1 MPVPG
6 VRTLVVSILA
16 AAVAVRVTASQ
27 PLTGA
32 YARLAADPAAAL
44 STATDGWTVS
54 GTLGDASAQG
64 LRDIPLAAFLWLT
77 DVFGMAPAGGGV
89 AWSVLVLVLAAVGAV
104 RLARSQVSEPD
115 AGSESWT
122 PWVGAALFACAPV
135 QVATVL
141 HSPGDGLTLAL
152 LPWVLTPLVRGAD
165 GWRAAAA
172 SAAWLGL
179 AGAGTPPWALTA
191 LAAGL
196 VTAVATARRPG
207 GARQLGRWSVLALV
221 SSAWW
226 VAAYV
231 WEASYATS
239 VTGLTTDLDAAG
251 LAEAAGLTSTAT
263 ALTVVLLL
271 APLAVAVSAL
281 ALRVG
286 RARAVVGAL
295 LLLVGV
301 ATLVGVISG
310 GWPEWLPVPASAAT
324 ATDTVPAPWAV
335 LGGLLGLSAL
345 LAWTPLVDHLIDR
358 LPRPWTWR
366 PAPGGG
372 LVAAGLA
379 VLVLVSVAGPVL
391 AVQEQVSEPSGV
403 DADQWDGV
411 AAWSRTAPPGRV
423 LVLPSVTAGRVAPAV
438 QDALRGRPW
447 VARDTLPLSGPAA
460 TTALDAALGRLD
472 RGHEGAGT
480 AAVLRHLGISY
491 VLLRNDVPAAEDR
504 ERPLALVRHALSRQG
519 ATRVAVIGA
528 DDQGD
533 AATTTGIVDLGVRDP
548 TGSIEIWALDEAADG
563 AVHDGAPWA
572 VAGDASVVGD
582 LADAGLSE
590 TPPLVLRDVGAES
603 VDVVSDSARRQ
614 DVDLRVANDP
624 RGPVLE
630 PDDPRAVVPPGAAP
644 ATTAARALAGAQ
656 EVRASSS
663 AADLDSHRRRVGA
676 VATAAVDGNA
686 FTSWQS
692 QRGEVVDEWW
702 EISFDGVTDLTSGAL
717 QVVQNPFAS
726 YQVTRVR
733 LDSDNGSTEVDVPAD
748 GAVALAGIG
757 RTARLRVVATGVSG
771 TVSAGSSFAIAEL
784 AVPGLQVEDQLVV
797 EGPET
802 DSWILAARPA
812 SLATCV
818 PSFAIGGAADPAA
831 SETVCNRGV
840 SVDGPD
846 SGPLSRV
853 VRASRSGEVA
863 GRAWVRAVD
872 SAESSRL
879 ADRLARPTI
888 TATGSSV
895 ASSDLVAEAQAA
907 VDADPATAWRPS
919 PEDVAPTLTLAWE
932 RPASVTGVRVTT
944 AARRLASLP
953 THVVVSY
960 GDSARTESGE
970 IGADGVVDLPEVRTR
985 EVTLAFEA
993 EVPQAS
999 ADSLTGGVQAVP
1011 IAVSEVEVVGAPAVR
1026 YDADDVEQLPCG
1038 SGPDVSIDGESYET
1052 AVRASARQVVEASVV
1067 PAVLCDR
1074 PVLRAG
1080 DVSVSVEASF
1090 AWIPTG
1096 LVLASPD
1103 GVLGEVDEDGVDA
1116 GADADSGDVVP
1127 AGTIGARPR
1136 TRVLDVDPD
1145 EPATLVLAVPA
1156 GTGWAAVA
1164 DGRELGSLTVDGWAQ
1179 AWQVPEGV
1187 ARVSVRYASGEVL
1200 RWVAGPAVAGWALV
1214 LLLALWSPAGA
1225 RRPRKPA
1232 RWGRRDHAMVG
1243 RSTQA

>member
-1 MPVPG
+1 MPVTG
-6 VRTLVVSILA
+6 VRTLVVAFLA
-16 AAVAVRVTASQ
+16 AAVAVRVTATQ
-27 PLTGA
+27 PVTGA
-32 YARLAADPAAAL
+32 YARLSADPAGAL
-44 STATDGWTVS
+44 SSAADGWTVS

-77 DVFGMAPAGGGV
+77 DVFGVAPAGGRV

-104 RLARSQVSEPD
+104 RLARSQVAEVD
-115 AGSESWT
+115 VAGESWT

-141 HSPGDGLTLAL
+141 HSPGDGLTVAV

-179 AGAGTPPWALTA
+179 AGAGTPAWAVAA
-191 LAAGL
+191 LAAGV

-207 GARQLGRWSVLALV
+207 GARQLARWSVLAVV

-251 LAEAAGLTSTAT
+251 LAEASGLTSTAT

-301 ATLVGVISG
+301 ATLVGVVSG

-324 ATDTVPAPWAV
+324 ATDSVPAPWAV
-335 LGGLLGLSAL
+335 LGGLLGLAAL
-345 LAWTPLVDHLIDR
+345 LAWTPLVDHLLAR

-366 PAPGGG
+366 PAPGAG

-391 AVQEQVSEPSGV
+391 AVQEQVSETSGA
-403 DADQWDGV
+403 DADQWDEV

-423 LVLPSVTAGRVAPAV
+423 LVLPNVTDGRVDPAV
-438 QDALRGRPW
+438 QDGLRGRPW
-447 VARDTLPLSGPAA
+447 IARDTLPLSGAAA
-460 TTALDAALGRLD
+460 TTTLDAALGRLD
-472 RGHEGAGT
+472 RGHDGAGT
-480 AAVLRHLGISY
+480 AAALRHLGISY

-519 ATRVAVIGA
+519 ATRVAAIGS
-528 DDQGD
+528 DDGGD
-533 AATTTGIVDLGVRDP
+533 AATAAGIVDLGVRDP
-548 TGSIEIWALDEAADG
+548 VGSLEIWAVDEAADG
-563 AVHDGAPWA
+563 AVHDGAPWS
-572 VAGDASVVGD
+572 VAGDAGVVGD

-590 TPPLVLRDVGAES
+590 APALVLGGQGAES
-603 VDVVSDSARRQ
+603 VDLVSDSARRQ

-624 RGPVLE
+624 RGPALGS
-630 PDDPRAVVPPGAAP
+630 DDPRTVVPPGAAP
-644 ATTAARALAGAQ
+644 ETTAVRALAGAQ

-663 AADLDSHRRRVGA
+663 AADVESSRRRVGA
-676 VATAAVDGNA
+676 VAAAAVDGNA

-692 QRGEVVDEWW
+692 RRGEVVDEWW
-702 EISFDGVTDLTSGAL
+702 EITFDGVTDLTSGAL

-733 LDSDNGSTEVDVPAD
+733 LESDNGSTEVDVPAD
-748 GAVALAGIG
+748 GVVSLAGVG

-771 TVSAGSSFAIAEL
+771 TVSGGSSFAVAEL
-784 AVPGLQVEDQLVV
+784 TVPGLQVEEELVV

-802 DSWILAARPA
+802 DSWILAARP
-812 SLATCV
+812 SSFATCV
-818 PSFAIGGAADPAA
+818 PSFAIGGAADPGA

-846 SGPLSRV
+846 SGPLTRV

-872 SAESSRL
+872 SADSSRL
-879 ADRLARPTI
+879 ADRLARPTV
-888 TATGSSV
+888 TATASSV
-895 ASSDLVAEAQAA
+895 ASSDLVAGAQAA
-907 VDADPATAWRPS
+907 ADADPTTAWRPS
-919 PEDVAPTLTLAWE
+919 PEDAAPALTLAWG
-932 RPASVTGVRVTT
+932 RPALVTGVRLTT
-944 AARRLASLP
+944 AARRLSSLP
-953 THVVVSY
+953 THVVVTY
-960 GDSARTESGE
+960 GDSDRTVSGE
-970 IGADGVVDLPEVRTR
+970 IGVDGVVDLPEVRTR

-993 EVPQAS
+993 ETPQAS
-999 ADSLTGGVQAVP
+999 ADSLTGGVRAVP
-1011 IAVSEVEVVGAPAVR
+1011 IAVSDVEVVGAPAVS

-1038 SGPDVSIDGESYET
+1038 SGPEVSIDGESYET

-1067 PAVLCDR
+1067 PAVLCER
-1074 PVLRAG
+1074 PVLRSG
-1080 DVSVSVEASF
+1080 DVRVSVEASF
-1090 AWIPTG
+1090 SWIPLG

-1103 GVLGEVDEDGVDA
+1103 GVLGQVDGDGA
-1116 GADADSGDVVP
+1116 GGDSGGAVP
-1127 AGTIGARPR
+1127 TGTIGARPR
-1136 TRVLDVDPD
+1136 TQVLDVDPD
-1145 EPATLVLAVPA
+1145 GPATLVLAVPA
-1156 GTGWAAVA
+1156 GKGWVAVA

-1179 AWQVPEGV
+1179 AWQLPEGV

-1200 RWVAGPAVAGWALV
+1200 RWVAGTAAAGWALV
-1214 LLLALWSPAGA
+1214 VLLALWSPVGA
-1225 RRPRKPA
+1225 RRPRVPT
-1232 RWGRRDHAMVG
+1232 RWGRRDQAMVG